1 MNTLTVFLLGCV
13 GGVLPDALRI
23 IRNRYEMAIPAYLK
37 TLNFWLGL
45 GLLVLVGGLTAVIV
59 QAQTPKDALIYGY
72 ASPAILSQLAAG
84 LTPRR
89 AERGVARMP
98 EAGEAHFRLLRWWGS

>member
-45 GLLVLVGGLTAVIV
+45 V